1 MRHPA
6 ATALP
11 PGGMEGPDSPYNVG
25 LAHNCEETTVADN
38 SALYGIIGAL
48 GLVVVGGGAY
58 IAKQHGAFDS
68 ATTTAAVT
76 APAPAPAPTPGPV
89 PSPPA
94 PKPPV
99 VAAPQSAPPPPAPAG
114 PTAAQAEQLRQLVLD
129 ARHAITRG
137 DFNSADRALDQAE
150 RIDPR
155 AYDVVAARRDL
166 RDARERAQREDRR
179 VDAMVAE
186 ARAAIAHHDYAA
198 ADRLLDQAEKVD
210 ARDRDVQQARAELNA
225 ARQAGRDDNRRVDG
239 LVAQARTAIAR
250 HDYAE
255 ADRLLDQAEN
265 IDARDRDV
273 LQARAELNAV
283 TRPWPGPGRR

>member
-1 MRHPA
+1 M
-6 ATALP
+6 
-11 PGGMEGPDSPYNVG
+11 
-25 LAHNCEETTVADN
+25 ADN

-68 ATTTAAVT
+68 PMTTAAAI
-76 APAPAPAPTPGPV
+76 APAPAPAPAPAA
-89 PSPPA
+89 PPAA

-99 VAAPQSAPPPPAPAG
+99 VVMPQPAPAPPPPPPAPAG

-129 ARHAITRG
+129 ARHALTRG

-166 RDARERAQREDRR
+166 RDAQERAQREDRR

-186 ARAAIAHHDYAA
+186 ARAAIARHDYAA

-273 LQARAELNAV
+273 LQARAELNAA
-283 TRPWPGPGRR
+283 TRPGPGRR